1 MVYLARAQLLLDMTL
16 TIQKA
21 NELAILF
28 GVYAFIDH
36 PARDSKEGKILKDDS
51 DPYTG
56 RGERVLLAEI
66 RERTWGAA
74 SVFVP
79 PLLLPCT
86 VQTALHNCP
95 NPALILQCAL
105 SI

>member
-56 RGERVLLAEI
+56 RG
-66 RERTWGAA
+66 TQGA
-74 SVFVP
+74 
-79 PLLLPCT
+79 PCRNQGEDLGSGFSLCPT
-86 VQTALHNCP
+86 PAPALHSADCT
-95 NPALILQCAL
+95 AQL
-105 SI
+105 S

>member
-1 MVYLARAQLLLDMTL
+1 MTL

-28 GVYAFIDH
+28 GVKAFIDH

-56 RGERVLLAEI
+56 RGDRVLLAEI
-66 RERTWGAA
+66 REKLGSGFSLCPTPA
-74 SVFVP
+74 P
-79 PLLLPCT
+79 
-86 VQTALHNCP
+86 ALHSADCT
-95 NPALILQCAL
+95 AQL
-105 SI
+105 S